1 MLETNRCIVRQ
12 FEEKDLESFMVYRNN
27 DEWMKYQGFK
37 NLSKDEYKK
46 ALLVPLDITKG
57 MQLAIIDKAINTLI
71 GDLYVSKKEKTISI
85 GYTINPDFSRKGY
98 VTEVLKAYLPELQER
113 FSDCEIIAMTEKENI
128 PSKNLLLKLGFVY
141 DEWIEKWQ
149 SEVYVYSK

>member
-1 MLETNRCIVRQ
+1 MLSRSHRRYDNSQ
-12 FEEKDLESFMVYRNN
+12 GSFPSASCLFLYAYV
-27 DEWMKYQGFK
+27 
-37 NLSKDEYKK
+37 
-46 ALLVPLDITKG
+46 ITSYSIHYTK
-57 MQLAIIDKAINTLI
+57 
-71 GDLYVSKKEKTISI
+71 LYDI